1 MINAGELKSLLENF
15 EIQNDRYLARWIHA
29 ALFVLCVTSY
39 ANFANAQ
46 SVDEIPA
53 TIIALNIADN
63 NVTLGGLGL
72 VETTYRMAFDIVIKL
87 QDGSSGTANNLRKGD
102 GVSAL
107 VAADGEV
114 VHALYV
120 VSRS

>member
-1 MINAGELKSLLENF
+1 MKNN
-15 EIQNDRYLARWIHA
+15 RYLARWINI
-29 ALFVLCVTSY
+29 ALLFLYVTSY

-72 VETTYRMAFDIVIKL
+72 VETTYRMSFDIVIKL

-107 VAADGEV
+107 VAADRKV
-114 VHALYV
+114 VHVLYV
-120 VSRS
+120 VSKSWS

>member
-1 MINAGELKSLLENF
+1 MKNN
-15 EIQNDRYLARWIHA
+15 RYLTRWIHV
-29 ALFVLCVTSY
+29 ALFLLYVTFY
-39 ANFANAQ
+39 ANSANAQ
-46 SVDEIPA
+46 SIDEIPA
-53 TIIALNIADN
+53 TIIVLNIADN

-107 VAADGEV
+107 VAADGKV
-114 VHALYV
+114 VHALYI

>member
-1 MINAGELKSLLENF
+1 M
-15 EIQNDRYLARWIHA
+15 QNNRYLARWIHA

-87 QDGSSGTANNLRKGD
+87 QDGSSGTANKLRKGD